1 MSSDS
6 GAAPARGWLRVLL
19 RRAAAT
25 RVGCLVMR
33 ASPAIDRWLLRA
45 SGGRFSLAIG
55 YPMLLLTTTGAR
67 SGLARSTPVAYSTD
81 DENITLA
88 IFMFGSPTY
97 PAWLH
102 NIRKNP
108 RVSVLAGKR
117 SGDYLASEAEGAERD
132 RLWARSLEMYR
143 GYEDGQRWA
152 GSRHIPVVVLTPI
165 RSGT

>member
-1 MSSDS
+1 MSS
-6 GAAPARGWLRVLL
+6 GAVPARGWLRGLVQ
-19 RRAAAT
+19 RAAAT
-25 RVGCLVMR
+25 RVGGLVMR
-33 ASPAIDRWLLRA
+33 ATPAIDRRLLRA

-67 SGLARSTPVAYSTD
+67 SGVARSTPVAYSTD
-81 DENITLA
+81 GENITLVV
-88 IFMFGSPTY
+88 FMVGSPTY

-102 NIRKNP
+102 NVRKNP

-117 SGDYLASEAEGAERD
+117 SGDYLASEAQGAERE

-152 GSRHIPVVVLTPI
+152 GERQIPVVVLTPI